1 MDKEID
7 GITMEALRMA
17 WYMRGG
23 IPYDQILQLGVSER
37 KLISA
42 LIADTMETTKKS
54 GMPFF

>member
-42 LIADTMETTKKS
+42 LIADNMETTKKS
-54 GMPFF
+54 